1 MAEEGWWQDY
11 FDEDFIRIYQP
22 LLPPEEA
29 AAEAEAVAGIL
40 ELSEGARLLDLGCGW
55 GRHAVELAQLGFRV
69 TGVDLS
75 EVLLSAAQ
83 SESAARGVEVA
94 WVSGDVRELPYHQD
108 FDAVVSLFSSM
119 GYFPSEVDD
128 LRVLEGVRR
137 ALVPGGR
144 LLVETMHRDLIAR
157 QYAERDWWRGPDGE
171 PVFVEREFDAVTGV
185 SREWLR
191 WGAVEKYHEIR
202 VRSATEWQV
211 LLERAGFVV
220 EEWWGGW
227 DLEPFTH
234 EAERLII
241 VASGSVEC

>member
-1 MAEEGWWQDY
+1 MAEEAWWEDY

-22 LLPPEEA
+22 LLPPEA
-29 AAEAEAVAGIL
+29 AVAEAESVAGIL

-55 GRHAVELAQLGFRV
+55 GRHAVELAALGFRV

-75 EVLLSAAQ
+75 EVLLRAAR
-83 SESAARGVEVA
+83 SESAARGLEVA
-94 WVSGDVRELPYHQD
+94 WVGGDVRELPYHQE
-108 FDAVVSLFSSM
+108 FEAVVSLFSSM
-119 GYFPSEVDD
+119 GYFPSEADD
-128 LRVLEGVRR
+128 LRVLEGVQR
-137 ALVPGGR
+137 ALAPGGR

-171 PVFVEREFDAVTGV
+171 PVFVEREFDAVTGI

-191 WGAVEKYHEIR
+191 WGEVEKYHEIR
-202 VRSATEWQV
+202 VRSAPEWQV

-234 EAERLII
+234 ESERLII
-241 VASGSVEC
+241 VASGSDEC

>member
-1 MAEEGWWQDY
+1 MTEDGWWNDY
-11 FDEDFIRIYQP
+11 FDDDFIRIYQP
-22 LLPPEEA
+22 LLPAEEA

-55 GRHAVELAQLGFRV
+55 GRHAVELAELGFRV

-75 EVLLSAAQ
+75 EVLLASARAEAT
-83 SESAARGVEVA
+83 SRGLDVQWVA
-94 WVSGDVRELPYHQD
+94 GDVRDLPYHQE

-119 GYFPSEVDD
+119 GYFPAEADD

-144 LLVETMHRDLIAR
+144 LLVETMHRDLVAR
-157 QYAERDWWRGPDGE
+157 QYAERDWWEGPDGE
-171 PVFVEREFDAVTGV
+171 PVFVEREFDAVAGV

-191 WGAVEKYHEIR
+191 CGDVEKYHEIR
-202 VRSATEWQV
+202 IRSAPEWQV
-211 LLERAGFVV
+211 LLEQAGFVV

-227 DLEPFTH
+227 NFEPFTH

-241 VASGSVEC
+241 VASGRDE